1 MKMRDDS
8 APSAGGAVCERAWAK
23 VNLLLSVGRLRED
36 GYHDLVSVMQ
46 TVSFG
51 DTIRL
56 SAADSGGVTLQ
67 CAGVEVPCG
76 AENLAVKAANTFF
89 DKTGTS
95 LPGLRITLEK
105 AIPTQAGLGGGSADA
120 AAVLRG
126 LRRICAPDLPYSAL
140 EEMGMAL
147 GSDVP
152 FCVRGGSAKVLGKGE
167 VVLPLAPLPRA
178 WFVLVKP
185 DEAYSTAAMYQ
196 RIDKECLWESGDSV
210 ALENALRSGDLA
222 GICRLMHN
230 TFERCLLPD
239 SQAPLIV
246 RRLRALG
253 ADGAMLSGSGSAVF
267 GVFSDELTAHAAL
280 TVLHHTYPNTFL
292 ATPVQRAE

>member
-1 MKMRDDS
+1 M
-8 APSAGGAVCERAWAK
+8 PGGTVVYEQAHAK

-51 DTIRL
+51 DTVRL
-56 SAADSGGVTLQ
+56 SACDSGGVTLQ

-76 AENLAVKAANTFF
+76 AENLAVRAAETFF
-89 DKTGTS
+89 ARTGTA
-95 LPGLRITLEK
+95 LPGLHLTLEK
-105 AIPTQAGLGGGSADA
+105 KIPTQAGLGGGSADA

-152 FCVRGGSAKVLGKGE
+152 FCVRGGTAKVLGKGE
-167 VVLPLAPLPRA
+167 RVLPLPPLPAA

-185 DEAYSTAAMYQ
+185 REAYSTAAMYQ
-196 RIDKECLWESGDSV
+196 RIDRERLWESGGCD
-210 ALENALRSGDLA
+210 ALESALYSGDLI
-222 GICRLMHN
+222 GVCRAMHN
-230 TFERCLLPD
+230 TFERCLPQD

-267 GVFSDELTAHAAL
+267 GVYSDELTAHAAL
-280 TVLHHTYPNTFL
+280 AVLHRDYPDAFL
-292 ATPVQRAE
+292 AAPVARAE